1 MSERSPRG
9 LGGGMTQE
17 ILVLGATGKT
27 GRRVVRALEAAG
39 AKVRAASRS
48 SAHRFDWSDESTW
61 KPVLDGVTAAYVI
74 APEDPALAAPFVELA
89 RACGVGRL
97 VLLSGRGLDETPEEV
112 FQGMHAAEKAVR
124 ASGLSWTILR
134 ANNFTQNFSEEVWQA
149 EVEAGRLSLPVD
161 DVPEPFVDIRDIAEV
176 AALALLTDGHDG
188 QIYNLTGP
196 EAITFAAAVE
206 KISAATGRPVELVRL
221 TPDEYRETLLSQGF
235 PEEVAT
241 ELNGMFEGM
250 RNGLLA
256 TPTDDVSRLLGRPA
270 TSFDAYVAEA
280 WS

>member
-1 MSERSPRG
+1 
-9 LGGGMTQE
+9 MTQE

-61 KPVLDGVTAAYVI
+61 KPVLDGVGAVYVI

-89 RACGVGRL
+89 KASGVQRL
-97 VLLSGRGLDETPEEV
+97 VLLSGRGLDETPEDV

-124 ASGLSWTILR
+124 GSGLSWTILR

-149 EVEAGRLSLPVD
+149 EVEAGRLSLPVN
-161 DVPEPFVDIRDIAEV
+161 DVPEPFVDVRDIAEV
-176 AALALLTDGHDG
+176 AALVLLSDGHDG
-188 QIYNLTGP
+188 QIYDLTGP

-206 KISAATGRPVELVRL
+206 KIALATGRPVELVRL
-221 TPDEYRETLLSQGF
+221 TPEEYRETLLSQGV
-235 PEEVAT
+235 PEEVVT
-241 ELNGMFEGM
+241 DLNGMFEGM

-270 TSFDAYVAEA
+270 TCFDAYAAEA